1 MNEDDWLNEPAPDYP
16 VAKPEE
22 GKPADATQP
31 GLPVSETALAA
42 AVSAQEKRT
51 QFVTAWSQLTEHQ
64 KIWLNTWRESRFNN
78 ARTMRVLQ
86 GTAVPASKTTLS
98 RWRESPGFEYVEKML
113 RSASVEEILSR
124 DYLTARHEDIVETAM
139 TPTPILHQGVATGH
153 FEVELGVAQK
163 ANETLLKLGGHLKE
177 DKQDLSIGIVG
188 PSFTILVQQQD
199 GAVKDITPRGVPIEL
214 PQPAQDEGWLE

>member
-1 MNEDDWLNEPAPDYP
+1 MNGDDWLNEPAPDYP

-22 GKPADATQP
+22 GEPADATQP

-98 RWRESPGFEYVEKML
+98 RWRESPGFEFVEKML

-124 DYLTARHEDIVETAM
+124 DYLAARHEDIVETAM

-153 FEVELGVAQK
+153 FAVEVGVAQK
-163 ANETLLKLGGHLKE
+163 ANETLLKLGGHLK
-177 DKQDLSIGIVG
+177 DKDIDLNIGIVG
-188 PSFTILVQQQD
+188 PSLVIQVVQPD
-199 GAVKDITPRGVPIEL
+199 GGVKDIAPRGVTVEL
-214 PQPAQDEGWLE
+214 PQPAEDEWLE